1 MAASTGAHAT
11 SSVTFQR
18 QPSGSAPT
26 STSPPSTPSMPANS
40 RVLRRKEAFGPGRSW
55 STAVRLPTM
64 TSVCASPV
72 SIRPATSTGNGPALA
87 SSSMPVSSVKGAASR
102 AAARWRLAR
111 APTGRSAAMRAKPNE
126 PASTPSSQSGRPWTW
141 AMSGS
146 SGPKAPMQIVLAKT
160 TRHSRAVPRSSP
172 MAESA

>member
-1 MAASTGAHAT
+1 
-11 SSVTFQR
+11 
-18 QPSGSAPT
+18 
-26 STSPPSTPSMPANS
+26 MPANS
-40 RVLRRKEAFGPGRSW
+40 SVFRRKEAPGPGRSR

-72 SIRPATSTGNGPALA
+72 SIRPITSTGSGPAVA
-87 SSSMPVSSVKGAASR
+87 SSSIPISSVNGAATS
-102 AAARWRLAR
+102 AAARRRLAR

-126 PASTPSSQSGRPWTW
+126 PASTPSSQSGRPWAR

-146 SGPKAPMQIVLAKT
+146 SGTNAPTQIVLART

-172 MAESA
+172 MGRAP